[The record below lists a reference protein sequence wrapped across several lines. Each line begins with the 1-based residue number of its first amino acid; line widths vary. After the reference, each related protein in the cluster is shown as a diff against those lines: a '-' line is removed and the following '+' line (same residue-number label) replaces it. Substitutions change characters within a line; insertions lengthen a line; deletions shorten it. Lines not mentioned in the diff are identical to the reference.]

1 MSKKNIIIIV
11 SLVGALILVFI
22 FIEPLWTSIK
32 FLKQEIEQEKLEM
45 VRTEKILAKVA
56 EINQEYQGLEGEAEK
71 ISLALPEEKDIPYL
85 LVQFENLASANG
97 LLLETIDFVQASGN
111 QGSGGSQSSETQI
124 KKISPVFPSLSLKVK
139 LSGSYDAFK
148 GYLTSLE
155 NHIRAMD
162 THLISFEVKSSKGG
176 ESSPTFNPGIFEF
189 DLGISVYY
197 KK

>member
-1 MSKKNIIIIV
+1 MSKRNIIIII
-11 SLVGALILVFI
+11 SLVGALVLIFVLV
-22 FIEPLWTSIK
+22 EPLWSSTK
-32 FLKQEIEQEKLEM
+32 LLKQEIERKKAEIAE
-45 VRTEKILAKVA
+45 VEKILARTS

-71 ISLALPEEKDIPYL
+71 LSVALPEEEDIPYL

-97 LLLETIDFVQASGN
+97 LLLETIDFVRASDE
-111 QGSGGSQSSETQI
+111 QGSGNRQSSEGQV
-124 KKISPVFPSLSLKVK
+124 KKISPLFPSLSLKVK

-162 THLISFEVKSSKGG
+162 AHLISFSAKSG
-176 ESSPTFNPGIFEF
+176 EGQETSSAAALGIFEF

-197 KK
+197 QK